1 MTYLQNLSIKTKLV
15 AANLIGIVL
24 ILVGAGFALSSQLSV
39 VGYYQDMLHNDIRAR
54 EEVLVVEVEFK
65 NQVQAWKNVLIR
77 TGSQADQDKYWGKYQ
92 KAEAKVL
99 EHAQETL
106 ALLQQLQSAQ
116 APKMQAFLTELQ
128 SLNRQY
134 RQGHQFLKDNQFD
147 AVATDQ
153 QLRGIDRTPSTLLEQ
168 IVNEMTANQTRLIDE
183 NQQHAEEQLL
193 VGIIALIAAIIIAI
207 PMGMAVGNAA
217 VVRPTRELGAFLRQL
232 ASGNFAASLT
242 LQQRDEVGQL
252 AEDARDL
259 QQQLVVIV
267 QNLVKVSNA
276 LGAQSE
282 TLKQEMSASGAEIHE
297 QNTQTDQM
305 ASAMTEM
312 VASVTQVS
320 NSAQVAADNV
330 AETNGRLGQSKAGL
344 DETKRNIIELQGA
357 VSQSGEVMQRLEHES
372 QEIGAILDVIR
383 NIADQTNLLAL
394 NAAIEAARAG
404 EQGRGFAVVADEVRS
419 LASRTQESTQQIQTM
434 IERLQKETEE
444 AVSSI
449 RHGQQYA
456 DVCAGQAQEVD
467 DMLTQVTGEVSHISQ
482 MNMEIAAAAE
492 EQSRV
497 SEEIS
502 QSVLRVK
509 EVGESVEA
517 NASQALAVGE
527 QILSHA
533 DELHQLVSRY
543 RLS

>member
-15 AANLIGIVL
+15 AANLIGIVMV
-24 ILVGAGFALSSQLSV
+24 LVGAGFALSSQLSV
-39 VGYYQDMLHNDIRAR
+39 VDYYQNLLHNDVRAR
-54 EEVLVVEVEFK
+54 EEVKVVEVEFK

-77 TGSQADQDKYWGKYQ
+77 TGSQADRDKYWGKYL
-92 KAEAKVL
+92 KAEASVL
-99 EHAQETL
+99 EHAQATL
-106 ALLQQLQSAQ
+106 ELLQQLQSIEAER
-116 APKMQAFLTELQ
+116 MQGFITELQ
-128 SLNRQY
+128 DLNRQY
-134 RQGHQFLKDNQFD
+134 RRGHEYLLNSQFD

-153 QLRGIDRTPSTLLEQ
+153 QLRGIDRAPSTLLAG
-168 IVNEMTANQTRLIDE
+168 IVEEMTATQTRLIE
-183 NQQHAEEQLL
+183 EHQQHAEDQLL
-193 VGIIALIAAIIIAI
+193 VGVIALIGAIVIAI
-207 PMGMAVGNAA
+207 PLGMAVGNAT
-217 VVRPTRELGAFLRQL
+217 VVTPTRALGAFLQQL
-232 ASGNFAASLT
+232 ASGNFAASLS

-252 AEDARDL
+252 ADDAREL

-267 QNLVKVSNA
+267 QNLRQVSDA

-282 TLKQEMSASGAEIHE
+282 ALKQEMTASGAEIHE
-297 QNTQTDQM
+297 QNAQTDQM

-320 NSAQVAADNV
+320 NSAQVAANNV
-330 AETNGRLGQSKAGL
+330 AETNGRLGQSKTGL

-444 AVSSI
+444 AASSI

-467 DMLTQVTGEVSHISQ
+467 DMLTQVTEEVSHISQ

-502 QSVLRVK
+502 QSVMRVK

-517 NASQALAVGE
+517 NASQALVVGE

-533 DELHQLVSRY
+533 DELHQVVSRY